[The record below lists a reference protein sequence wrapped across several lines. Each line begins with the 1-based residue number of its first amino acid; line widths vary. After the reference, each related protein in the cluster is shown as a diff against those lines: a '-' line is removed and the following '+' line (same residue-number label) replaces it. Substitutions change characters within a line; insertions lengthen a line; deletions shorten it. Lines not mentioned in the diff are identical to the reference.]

1 MRVRWPR
8 STAAGLLLLAG
19 LTPALAQQKQEDK
32 QQEKIAQAQRQEIQ
46 ALVKIVDAA
55 MAGQPAPTDITG
67 TLQPYF
73 LKALDN
79 KTYVPFTILVDP
91 AKVASPSVA
100 MYIRVAPKGA
110 TGPAAPPAEKKDE
123 KKKDDKNA
131 EEPPPYP
138 FEDVHFLEL
147 RATAAGQPHRVSR
160 AFAVAAGE
168 YDVYVAL
175 KETAPQGGQPQG
187 AQPKSGLVKQTLT
200 VPNYWNGELNTSSV
214 LLADKVEPLTAPIP
228 KEEQAEHPFTLGN
241 TEITPAPDL
250 KFATREELSVIF
262 LVYNPQLT
270 SDKKPD
276 LTVEYNF
283 HQKAAD
289 GEKFFNK
296 TDAQAFNSQTL
307 PPQFDVTAGHQIVAG
322 QAVPLAKFP
331 QGDYRLEIKVTDKL
345 SGKSLTR
352 DVNFTVG
359 P

>member
-1 MRVRWPR
+1 MV
-8 STAAGLLLLAG
+8 AVLLLAG
-19 LTPALAQQKQEDK
+19 LTPAAAQEKPEDKK

-46 ALVKIVDAA
+46 ALVKIVDGA
-55 MAGQPAPTDITG
+55 MTGQPAPTDITG

-79 KTYVPFTILVDP
+79 KTYVPFTVMIDA
-91 AKVASPSVA
+91 AKITTPSVA
-100 MYIRVAPKGA
+100 MYIRVAPRGA

-123 KKKDDKNA
+123 KKDEKEA
-131 EEPPPYP
+131 QEPPPFP

-147 RATAAGQPHRVSR
+147 RAPAAGQPHRVNR
-160 AFAVAAGE
+160 AFAVPAGD
-168 YDVYVAL
+168 YDVYVAI
-175 KETAPQGGQPQG
+175 KETAQAQQG
-187 AQPKSGLVKQTLT
+187 AQPKSGLVKHTVT
-200 VPNYWNGELNTSSV
+200 VPNYWNNELNTSTV

-228 KEEQAEHPFTLGN
+228 KEEQAQHPFTLGN
-241 TEITPAPDL
+241 TEITPAPDM
-250 KFATREELSVIF
+250 KFGTREELSVIF

-270 SDKKPD
+270 AGKPD

-283 HQKAAD
+283 HQKAAE

-307 PPQFDVTAGHQIVAG
+307 PAQFDVTAGHQIVAG

-331 QGDYRLEIKVTDKL
+331 AGDYRLEIKVTDKL

-352 DVNFTVG
+352 DVSFSVG